1 MLTTLFDSIVP
12 FAGILVLLVVLHEIG
27 HFVTAKLAGVEVL
40 EFGIG
45 YPPRIWGK
53 KIGETEYTINALPL
67 GGFVRMLG
75 ETDAEEVNTAEQ
87 GQRVGAMNTRAAVRS
102 GMENPRTLAAKPAG
116 IRIVVLLAGVFI
128 NALLPVVFFSVN
140 YMVPQRVSVEGA
152 RVEHVSPNTP
162 AERAG
167 VQPGDEILSIDGRK
181 VQNINDV
188 SKLIQLNQ
196 GTTMDWTVRRNR
208 EIIVLHPYARW
219 SVPNERDPDTGQTVK
234 QGPTGIKIGP
244 ARSCQIFSPDG
255 KRALC
260 PDNLYT
266 KVESYNP
273 IQAIGYGLRDTY
285 DTMVL
290 VKNQVVS
297 WFASRSAPTVQGPV
311 GIAQATGQIV
321 KEAGWVSLLNLAAL
335 LSLNLAIVN
344 ALPLPMLDGG
354 RVLFVVIELLRRGKR
369 IAPEKEA
376 LVHLVGFA
384 LLVTFVIAVTFV
396 DIMRIANG
404 DNVVR

>member
-1 MLTTLFDSIVP
+1 MVTTLFDSIVP

-45 YPPRIWGK
+45 YPPRLWGK

-75 ETDAEEVNTAEQ
+75 ETDAEEVNTADQ

-102 GMENPRTLAAKPAG
+102 GVENPRTLAAKPPAV
-116 IRIVVLLAGVFI
+116 RIIVLLAGVFI
-128 NALLPVVFFSVN
+128 NALLPVLFFSIN
-140 YMVPQRVSVEGA
+140 YMVPQRISIEGA
-152 RVEHVSPNTP
+152 KIEHVSPDTP

-167 VQPGDEILSIDGRK
+167 LQAGDTILSIDGRK
-181 VQNINDV
+181 VQNIGDV
-188 SKLIQLNQ
+188 SRLIQLNQ
-196 GTTMDWTVRRNR
+196 GTTMDWQIRRNGQVM
-208 EIIVLHPYARW
+208 EVHPYARW
-219 SVPNERDPDTGQTVK
+219 SVPNEEDPDTHKIVK

-244 ARSCQIFSPDG
+244 ARSCQVFSPDG

-273 IQAIGYGLRDTY
+273 IAAIGNGLRDTY
-285 DTMVL
+285 DSMVL
-290 VKNQVVS
+290 VKNQIVS

-321 KEAGWVSLLNLAAL
+321 QQAGWVSLLNLAAI
-335 LSLNLAIVN
+335 LSINLAIVN

-384 LLVTFVIAVTFV
+384 LLITFVIAITFV

-404 DNVVR
+404 DSLVK